1 MSRYGYHVCGHECA
15 ECQRIDEID
24 RRLEDARD
32 NGILTVGELRRWLDG
47 LDPEVHV
54 IISLPPDLNEC
65 EHLNIDNAIL
75 PDGDEFQALVLF
87 GVDTFNPCQF

>member
-1 MSRYGYHVCGHECA
+1 VSRYGYHVCGHECA

-32 NGILTVGELRRWLDG
+32 NGILTVGELRRWLEG
-47 LDPEVHV
+47 LDPEAHV

-65 EHLNIDNAIL
+65 EHLNINDAIL
-75 PDGDEFQALVLF
+75 PNGDEFQALVLF
-87 GVDTFNPCQF
+87 GVDTFDPCQF